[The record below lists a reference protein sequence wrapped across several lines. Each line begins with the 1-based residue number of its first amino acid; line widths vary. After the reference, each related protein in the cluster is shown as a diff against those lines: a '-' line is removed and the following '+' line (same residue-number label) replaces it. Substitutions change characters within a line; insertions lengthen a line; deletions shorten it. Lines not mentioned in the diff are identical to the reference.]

1 MGMLIIFGFRRRAS
15 RLAVIFTMCSFCHT
29 PAAHA
34 VTRLRKF
41 FTLFFIPVI
50 PIGTKYT
57 TTCTLC
63 GRSALISKDT
73 ADKLVAFA
81 QQADGASAGPSGMP
95 MSPINGQEAQGT
107 ASAIDT
113 SSSAPGEP
121 SSTPAD

>member
-1 MGMLIIFGFRRRAS
+1 MLIIFGFRRKVS
-15 RLAVIFTMCSFCHT
+15 RLTVIFTMCSFCHT

-41 FTLFFIPVI
+41 FTLFFIPVL

-63 GRSALISKDT
+63 GRSALISRET

-81 QQADGASAGPSGMP
+81 QQSGEHPAGPSGMP
-95 MSPINGQEAQGT
+95 LSPMNGQDPHGT
-107 ASAIDT
+107 ESALD
-113 SSSAPGEP
+113 APDGS
-121 SSTPAD
+121 SSTPSE

>member
-1 MGMLIIFGFRRRAS
+1 
-15 RLAVIFTMCSFCHT
+15 LAVIFTMCSFCHT

-41 FTLFFIPVI
+41 FTLFFIPVL

-63 GRSALISKDT
+63 GRSALISRET

-81 QQADGASAGPSGMP
+81 QQSDGASAGSVGMP
-95 MSPINGQEAQGT
+95 IAPVNGQRPHDAI
-107 ASAIDT
+107 SAIDA
-113 SSSAPGEP
+113 SSSAAGEP
-121 SSTPAD
+121 FSTPTD